1 MPDLNLPEG
10 EAPAAPEAPAVPDYG
25 APPEVIQEAL
35 SVYRDL
41 NNLDTRHQRLS
52 QIVRPDID
60 GQFLRSIGEPQQEQD
75 PWAHLSGQEE
85 YVDDPYGNPGYEP
98 QQPQFDPR
106 MLPEIMDPVLQSRDQ
121 QIEERIFNRLGQMAQ
136 DQVMKEAA
144 QSAVSEAGLP
154 PDLAEMV
161 EFRVKAQ
168 AQLQPNRQPADLARE
183 IGNQLKAQFSAWA
196 AAPSANPAPSAPLPS
211 GPAPSLQERPSS
223 FEDLARIQAENMRR

>member
-1 MPDLNLPEG
+1 MPDPNVPEG
-10 EAPAAPEAPAVPDYG
+10 GVPDGPPEAPALPDYG

-41 NNLDTRHQRLS
+41 NNLDTRHQRLQ

-60 GQFLRSIGEPQQEQD
+60 GQFLRQLGEPQQETD
-75 PWAHLSGQEE
+75 PWAHLRGQEE
-85 YVDDPYGNPGYEP
+85 YEDPYGNQYEAP

-106 MLPEIMDPVLQSRDQ
+106 MLPEVLDPVLQQYTQ
-121 QIEERIFNRLGQMAQ
+121 QSEQRIFERLGQMAQ
-136 DQVMKEAA
+136 EQVVKDAA

-154 PDLAEMV
+154 PELAEMV

-168 AQLQPNRQPADLARE
+168 SQLQPNRQPAEIARE
-183 IGNQLKAQFSAWA
+183 VGNQLKATLSGWA

-223 FEDLARIQAENMRR
+223 FEDLARIAAENLRR